1 MNVHVSF
8 TQFAQSTP
16 LFTLKEAR
24 GRYGRDAHSRS
35 ILNMLHRLKRQG
47 RVQQLANGVY
57 AGALA
62 GAPLNRYL
70 VPAALREDA
79 VVALHSALEWHG
91 VANQVFQTVYYFST
105 RPRKDVTF
113 DNVTYH
119 RVAPPRALD
128 NEQRRLLH
136 VTLGPDHVLL
146 SDLPRK
152 QAPRESLGA
161 HLEGHGTASAHAAGG
176 TAHTNMKFDPSSF
189 PAAAKAT
196 GPPSNNLEK
205 VLRLRELLTEFL
217 PCPRSERQASRQI
230 EAAFRSAASP
240 EFRLRP

>member
-1 MNVHVSF
+1 V
-8 TQFAQSTP
+8 
-16 LFTLKEAR
+16 
-24 GRYGRDAHSRS
+24 
-35 ILNMLHRLKRQG
+35 
-47 RVQQLANGVY
+47 
-57 AGALA
+57 
-62 GAPLNRYL
+62 PLNRHL

-105 RPRKDVTF
+105 SPRKDVTF